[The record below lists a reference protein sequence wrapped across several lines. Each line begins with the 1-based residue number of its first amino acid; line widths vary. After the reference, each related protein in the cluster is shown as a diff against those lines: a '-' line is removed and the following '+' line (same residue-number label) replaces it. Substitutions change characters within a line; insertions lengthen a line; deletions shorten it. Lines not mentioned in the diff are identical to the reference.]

1 MSRFKEHP
9 TEPFVG
15 SGNLH
20 QEDAELRALKKRIKD
35 LEEENEFL
43 KKASAF
49 FAKNL
54 KWSVI
59 FTRNTTVPNTGSQ
72 RWRNGLQKNT
82 VSSAVF
88 EYIWIFY
95 NRKRIHEA
103 NGYLTPEDY
112 YRRHQTDLKAA

>member
-1 MSRFKEHP
+1 MAQTYSIDFKEEACKRVPSGVPAAQVARELGVNVNTLYTWMSRFKEHP
-9 TEPFVG
+9 AEPFVG

-54 KWSVI
+54 K
-59 FTRNTTVPNTGSQ
+59 
-72 RWRNGLQKNT
+72 
-82 VSSAVF
+82 
-88 EYIWIFY
+88 
-95 NRKRIHEA
+95 
-103 NGYLTPEDY
+103 
-112 YRRHQTDLKAA
+112 

>member
-1 MSRFKEHP
+1 MAQTYSTEFKKEACKRVQSGVSAAQVARELGINVNTLYSWMSRFKAHP
-9 TEPFVG
+9 ADPFVG

-54 KWSVI
+54 K
-59 FTRNTTVPNTGSQ
+59 
-72 RWRNGLQKNT
+72 
-82 VSSAVF
+82 
-88 EYIWIFY
+88 
-95 NRKRIHEA
+95 
-103 NGYLTPEDY
+103 
-112 YRRHQTDLKAA
+112 